1 MEAIKNL
8 IQVEDKGDIN
18 LFEFMNSEYFLRKN
32 ITKWSPIFDTKE
44 NINSDFL
51 ILVQFDSLPERV
63 IAATVP
69 DVLDNETFRPL
80 IGMLNLT
87 NNISYYSAR
96 RIKEYFRLVILHE
109 LTHALGFL
117 YQMFYFFP
125 GGINNTVSVEY
136 IRGAYRYVIK
146 TPKVLEM
153 AKKVF

>member
-1 MEAIKNL
+1 
-8 IQVEDKGDIN
+8 
-18 LFEFMNSEYFLRKN
+18 
-32 ITKWSPIFDTKE
+32 
-44 NINSDFL
+44 
-51 ILVQFDSLPERV
+51 
-63 IAATVP
+63 
-69 DVLDNETFRPL
+69 
-80 IGMLNLT
+80 MLNLT

-117 YQMFYFFP
+117 YQMFYYFP

-153 AKKVF
+153 AKKYFNCSNIKGVELEDQGGQELLFPIGNKEFY